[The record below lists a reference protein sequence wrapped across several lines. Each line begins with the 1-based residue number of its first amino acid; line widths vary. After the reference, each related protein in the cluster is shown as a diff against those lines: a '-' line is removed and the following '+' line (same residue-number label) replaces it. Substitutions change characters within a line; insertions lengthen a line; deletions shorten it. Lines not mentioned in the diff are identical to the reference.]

1 MLSKADALSLGVTGP
16 LLRGSGVYYD
26 LRKLAPYSGYERY
39 EFDVPLSDRGDSYGR
54 YLVRV
59 QEMRQSLLI
68 IRQAM
73 ENVKA
78 TEGQP
83 WKSNDRKVALPPRA
97 ELESSM
103 EAVIHHFKLVT
114 EGLRPPAGEVYF
126 GHENPKGEL
135 GYYIVSDGSAKPYRL
150 RVRGPSFVNIFATN
164 TMARGQYLADLVAII
179 GSIDI
184 VLGEVDR

>member
-1 MLSKADALSLGVTGP
+1 MRLSLGVTGP

-26 LRKLAPYSGYERY
+26 LRKLAPYSGYDRY
-39 EFDVPLSDRGDSYGR
+39 DFEVPISTTCDSYGR
-54 YLVRV
+54 YLIRV
-59 QEMRQSLLI
+59 QEMRQSLRI
-68 IRQAM
+68 IKQAL
-73 ENVKA
+73 EDVKA

-83 WKSNDRKVALPPRA
+83 HKTADRKVALPPRA
-97 ELESSM
+97 ELETSM
-103 EAVIHHFKLVT
+103 EALIHHFKLVT
-114 EGLRPPAGEVYF
+114 EGIKPPPGEVYF

-135 GYYIVSDGSAKPYRL
+135 GYYVVSDGEAHPYRL

-164 TMARGQYLADLVAII
+164 TMARGEYLADLVAII